1 LVLFLV
7 VNKFSQIFEN
17 HIWKS
22 NNYFLRKIN
31 SVLVNFSRVILRWF
45 ENNPK
50 FSILVEKYF
59 LLTYFFKRNGIRKD
73 ANFIISLTTIEN
85 RFSKTWVT
93 IECMLRQKVR
103 SRKIVLW
110 VDFDINLDALS
121 RIQSSQLKRGLEI
134 RKIEDIGPH
143 TKYFYAFQEFKEL
156 KVITVDDDVI
166 YPSFLTKDLIDLNR
180 RNKESI
186 CCTNAITIEKNNG
199 RLTPYNSWSVVR
211 NWKTE
216 EERFDLIPLGVGG
229 VLYDPLVFP
238 DSTFDKEEIK
248 SKCLKADDIWLRMQ
262 SLSQNISV
270 VRSLKYNYKF
280 PTVSNTQEIAL
291 LKENVGESK
300 NDQYL
305 SHFQDCYLKV
315 SNEIGIK

>member
-1 LVLFLV
+1 MFLFLV
-7 VNKFSQIFEN
+7 ANKLSQLFEN

-31 SVLVNFSRVILRWF
+31 SVLVNFSRVVLRWF
-45 ENNPK
+45 ENNSR
-50 FSILVEKYF
+50 FSLLIEKYF
-59 LLTYFFKRNGIRKD
+59 LLTYFFKRNGISSD
-73 ANFIISLTTIEN
+73 ADFIISLTTIEK
-85 RFSKTWVT
+85 RFFKTWVT
-93 IECMLRQKVR
+93 IECMLRQKVQP
-103 SRKIVLW
+103 RKIILW
-110 VDFDINLDALS
+110 VDFDINLEDLS
-121 RIQSSQLKRGLEI
+121 RIQRSQLKRGLEI
-134 RKIEDIGPH
+134 NRIEDIGPH
-143 TKYFYAFQEFKEL
+143 TKYYYAFQEYREL

-166 YPSFLTKDLIDLNR
+166 YPSFLTKDLIELNI

-186 CCTNAITIEKNNG
+186 CCTNAIAIEKNSG
-199 RLTPYNSWSVVR
+199 TLTPYNSWPVIR
-211 NWKTE
+211 DWKSE
-216 EERFDLIPLGVGG
+216 DKRFDLIPLGVGG
-229 VLYDPLVFP
+229 VLYDPLIFP

-300 NDQYL
+300 NDIYL
-305 SHFQDCYLKV
+305 VHFQDSYLKV
-315 SNEIGIK
+315 ANEIS